1 MEAKINNTIQVQSKS
16 WTFDEFL
23 AQYPDDGKRYELID
37 GNIIEVRPRG
47 QHEKIAGF
55 IAIELGT
62 AIRQS
67 KLPYFIPNT
76 CCVKPPIANVGY
88 IPDVIVLDETNIEKD
103 PYWEKHSTISVGNSA
118 KLVVE
123 IVSTNWRDD
132 YGRKLTD
139 YEAMGIP
146 EYWIVD
152 YQGLGAT
159 RYIGSPKMPTIS
171 VYYLSD
177 DGEYRVKQFKDR
189 QKIESQTVPDFNLTA
204 AQLFEAKTAD

>member
-1 MEAKINNTIQVQSKS
+1 MIQAKYKS

-23 AQYPDDGKRYELID
+23 EQYPDDGKRYELID
-37 GNIIEVRPRG
+37 GNIVEVRPRG

-55 IAIELGT
+55 IGIELGT
-62 AIRQS
+62 IIRQQ

-88 IPDVIVLDETNIEKD
+88 VPDVIILDETCIDED
-103 PYWEKHSTISVGNSA
+103 PYWEKYSTISLGKSA
-118 KLVVE
+118 QLVVE
-123 IVSTNWRDD
+123 VVSTNWRDD

-152 YQGLGAT
+152 YQALGAT
-159 RYIGSPKMPTIS
+159 RYIGSPKMPTLS
-171 VYYLSD
+171 VYYLLE
-177 DGEYRVKQFKDR
+177 DGEYQVRQFQDE
-189 QKIESQTVPDFNLTA
+189 QEIVSQIFPSLKLTA
-204 AQLFEAKTAD
+204 SQLFVAKTED